1 MTSPPTGNQQVTTT
15 SWPAI
20 PAGRVALKAGGYL
33 AAVTTFELP
42 AFALARHPVTNAVYA
57 RFIAAGGYDNA
68 RWWLEDGWAQRQRW
82 GWTAPR
88 YWGGRDWNEP
98 DHPVVGVSWYEALAY
113 CRWLSAGTGRA
124 ITLPTEQQWQRAA
137 QGDDE
142 RPFPWGQALPD
153 ATRCNWQRNV
163 DETTPVD
170 AYPAGASPYGVLD
183 LSGNVW
189 EWTLTGWESGNR
201 RPEAGANGELRLLRG
216 GSWSSDSPY
225 SLQVDNR
232 SALDPNTR
240 LDPAYRNHV
249 TVGFRCAVV
258 SG

>member
-1 MTSPPTGNQQVTTT
+1 MKPLPVAGTWQQ
-15 SWPAI
+15 I
-20 PAGRVALKAGGYL
+20 PAGSVTLKPGGYL
-33 AAVTTFELP
+33 AAATTYQLP
-42 AFALARHPVTNAVYA
+42 AFFLARHPVTNADFA
-57 RFIAAGGYDNA
+57 HFIAAGGYETR
-68 RWWLEDGWAQRQRW
+68 RWWTDVGWAQRRRW

-88 YWGGRDWNEP
+88 YWGGHEWNEP

-113 CRWLSAGTGRA
+113 CRWRSAHAGRDV
-124 ITLPTEQQWQRAA
+124 TLPTEQQWQRAA
-137 QGDDE
+137 QGDDG
-142 RPFPWGQALPD
+142 RPFPWGDALPD

-170 AYPAGASPYGVLD
+170 AYPAGASPFDVLD

-189 EWTLTGWESGNR
+189 EWTLTAWESGNN
-201 RPEAGANGELRLLRG
+201 RPDATSNGEPRLLRG

-225 SLQVDNR
+225 SLQADNR

-249 TVGFRCAVV
+249 TVGFRCVLR
-258 SG
+258 